1 MSLHLSEGFIPSAEW
16 LSQNDSQL
24 CPGCAN
30 AIVSLLGRCSD
41 CSAHVSDS
49 SSNISVGPDGG
60 LSDSASDLSDGE
72 KFEVREILDRRKS
85 AGLVEYLV
93 AWEGYSASANSWE
106 PARSLSGAR
115 DAIVKFN
122 SSSKDAKGSSMTIPR
137 ATGIPQL
144 KRNNIVQVSLG
155 TSRSALDAWLPVSS
169 PTLPN
174 SSSGM
179 GESKQ
184 SKAAIVPANTQ
195 NSLLQ
200 EGLDFAVLGER
211 VLVSP
216 SPLPPC
222 LFLFM
227 RIAL

>member
-1 MSLHLSEGFIPSAEW
+1 
-16 LSQNDSQL
+16 
-24 CPGCAN
+24 
-30 AIVSLLGRCSD
+30 
-41 CSAHVSDS
+41 
-49 SSNISVGPDGG
+49 
-60 LSDSASDLSDGE
+60 
-72 KFEVREILDRRKS
+72 
-85 AGLVEYLV
+85 
-93 AWEGYSASANSWE
+93 
-106 PARSLSGAR
+106 
-115 DAIVKFN
+115 
-122 SSSKDAKGSSMTIPR
+122 MTIPR

-155 TSRSALDAWLPVSS
+155 TSRSALDACLPVSS
-169 PTLPN
+169 PTMPN

-216 SPLPPC
+216 SPPSSLSVS
-222 LFLFM
+222 
-227 RIAL
+227 IYENSSAVKGGESKGEDEK